1 MGPASD
7 GKRFLWPSPCRQRN
21 SAAGRTPSQGK
32 EKPMLLRRLL
42 FETRFGER
50 LLTLLERRTGLAV
63 VQVEWL
69 AVQRSGEPRAASQPQ

>member
-1 MGPASD
+1 
-7 GKRFLWPSPCRQRN
+7 
-21 SAAGRTPSQGK
+21 
-32 EKPMLLRRLL
+32 MLLRRLL

-69 AVQRSGEPRAASQPQ
+69 AVQRSGEPRAAGQPQ